1 MPSSAQM
8 REMLGHV
15 MNGTSLVPDSDLSSH
30 AVEGLTP
37 KAAVFP
43 ASEEELSALLK
54 EANEKRWAVSPRGSG
69 NAVWLGNLPER
80 LDVVVGTEMLPHLID
95 HNPGD
100 LTVSVGAGTNFGL
113 LQERLAEQ
121 GQWLP
126 LDPPLA
132 GRRTVGGILAANLS
146 GPLSLSYGS
155 ARDFVLGVRIAS
167 AGGTLTKSG
176 GNVVKNVTGFDLP
189 KLHIGALGT
198 LGIILQ
204 ATFKVLPF
212 PKEDVTLAAEFGD
225 LGKAVDACHEIAR
238 SQYASEAVELI
249 KASDERNR
257 VYARFQG
264 SVPSV
269 EVRLEKGKSLLEQAG
284 AENVDTLL
292 QDQASALWDAVTDF
306 GWDDGAGEEAL
317 LSLGHLPSKTKFVV
331 GTISEYCARNGHTL
345 EIAAGPARGVVKC
358 KIGAPCNQIKN
369 LVSGL
374 RSIASSVDGYAL
386 VEHAPLQAKAELDVW
401 GDPGPALHLMRRLK
415 DRMDPNRI
423 LNPGR
428 YVGGI

>member
-1 MPSSAQM
+1 MPSPAQM
-8 REMLGHV
+8 REMLVHV
-15 MNGTSLVPDSDLSSH
+15 MNGTSLVLDSDLSRH

-54 EANEKRWAVSPRGSG
+54 EANEKSWAVAPKGSG
-69 NAVWLGNLPER
+69 NAVRLGNLPQR
-80 LDVVVGTEMLPHLID
+80 LDVVVATEMLPHRID

-100 LTVSVGAGTNFGL
+100 LTVSVGAGIKFGL
-113 LQERLAEQ
+113 LQERLAEE

-132 GRRTVGGILAANLS
+132 ARRTVGGILAANLS
-146 GPLSLSYGS
+146 GPLSLSYGA
-155 ARDFVLGVRIAS
+155 ARDFVLGVRVAS
-167 AGGTLTKSG
+167 ADGTVTKSG

-204 ATFKVLPF
+204 ATFKVIPLPQ
-212 PKEDVTLAAEFGD
+212 EDTTLAAEFDD
-225 LGKAVDACHEIAR
+225 LGKAVDVCHEIAD
-238 SQYASEAVELI
+238 SQYAGEAIELI
-249 KASDERNR
+249 KGSDGRNR
-257 VYARFQG
+257 VYARFLG

-269 EVRLEKGKSLLEQAG
+269 EVRLEKGRSLLEQAG
-284 AENVDTLL
+284 AENVNTLA
-292 QDQASALWDAVTDF
+292 QDEARTLWEAVADF
-306 GWDDGAGEEAL
+306 GWNGSAEEEVL
-317 LSLGHLPSKTKFVV
+317 LSLGHLPSKTKSVI
-331 GTISEYCARNGHTL
+331 GAISEYCLQNGYSL
-345 EIAAGPARGVVKC
+345 EMAVGPARGVVKC
-358 KIGAPCNQIKN
+358 KIAAPCNQVKN
-369 LVSGL
+369 VVSGL
-374 RSIASSVDGYAL
+374 RSIAASADGYAL
-386 VEHAPLQAKAELDVW
+386 VEQASLQAKADLDVW

-415 DRMDPNRI
+415 NRMDPNRI

>member
-1 MPSSAQM
+1 MTSSAQM

-15 MNGTSLVPDSDLSSH
+15 MNGTSLAPDSDLSNH

-43 ASEEELSALLK
+43 ASEDELSALLK
-54 EANEKRWAVSPRGSG
+54 EANDNCWAVSPKGSG
-69 NAVWLGNLPER
+69 NADRLGNLPER
-80 LDVVVGTEMLPHLID
+80 LDVVVGTGMLPNRID

-100 LTVSVGAGTNFGL
+100 LTVRVGAGTNFGL

-126 LDPPLA
+126 LDPPLS
-132 GRRTVGGILAANLS
+132 GSRTVGGILAANMA

-155 ARDFVLGVRIAS
+155 ARDFVLGVRVAS
-167 AGGTLTKSG
+167 ADGTVTKSG

-204 ATFKVLPF
+204 ATFKVLPL
-212 PKEDVTLAAEFGD
+212 PKEDATLAAEFDD
-225 LGKAVDACHEIAR
+225 LAKAVDACHEIAR
-238 SQYASEAVELI
+238 SQYTGEAIELI
-249 KASDERNR
+249 SGSDGRNR
-257 VYARFQG
+257 VYTRFLG
-264 SVPSV
+264 SAPSV

-284 AENVDTLL
+284 ADNVDTLAH
-292 QDQASALWDAVTDF
+292 DEARALWNAVTDF
-306 GWDDGAGEEAL
+306 GWNDSAQEEVL
-317 LSLGHLPSKTKFVV
+317 LSLGHLPSKTNSVISA
-331 GTISEYCARNGHTL
+331 ISEYCARNGYSL
-345 EIAAGPARGVVKC
+345 EMAAGPARGVVKC
-358 KIGAPCNQIKN
+358 KIGASCDQVSNVI
-369 LVSGL
+369 SGL
-374 RSIASSVDGYAL
+374 RSIASSAGGYAL
-386 VEHAPLQAKAELDVW
+386 VEHAPLQAKAGLDVW
-401 GDPGPALHLMRRLK
+401 GDPGPALHLMWRLK

>member
-1 MPSSAQM
+1 MPSPAQM

-15 MNGTSLVPDSDLSSH
+15 TNGTSLVPDSDLSSH
-30 AVEGLTP
+30 AVQGLTP
-37 KAAVFP
+37 QAAVFP

-54 EANEKRWAVSPRGSG
+54 EANDKCWAVAPKGSG
-69 NAVWLGNLPER
+69 TAGRLGNLPER
-80 LDVVVGTEMLPHLID
+80 LDVVVGTGMLPHRID

-100 LTVSVGAGTNFGL
+100 LTVSVGAGTRFGL
-113 LQERLAEQ
+113 LQERLAEA

-132 GRRTVGGILAANLS
+132 GRRTVGGILAANLA
-146 GPLSLSYGS
+146 GPLSLSHGA
-155 ARDFVLGVRIAS
+155 ARDFVLGVRVAS
-167 AGGTLTKSG
+167 ADGTVTKSG

-204 ATFKVLPF
+204 ATFKVLPL
-212 PKEDVTLAAEFGD
+212 PKEDVTLAAEFDD
-225 LGKAVDACHEIAR
+225 LGKAVDACHRIAD
-238 SQYASEAVELI
+238 SQYTCQAIELI
-249 KASDERNR
+249 KESDGRNR
-257 VYARFQG
+257 VYARFLG
-264 SVPSV
+264 SAPSV

-284 AENVDTLL
+284 AANVSTLA
-292 QDQASALWDAVTDF
+292 QDEAKALWDAVADF
-306 GWDDGAGEEAL
+306 GWNGSAEEEVL
-317 LSLGHLPSKTKFVV
+317 LSLGHLPSKTKPVV
-331 GTISEYCARNGHTL
+331 SAVSEYCLQNGYSWEMT
-345 EIAAGPARGVVKC
+345 AGPARGVVKC
-358 KIGAPCNQIKN
+358 KIGAPCDQVSNV
-369 LVSGL
+369 VSGL
-374 RSIASSVDGYAL
+374 RSIASSAEGYAL
-386 VEHAPLQAKAELDVW
+386 VEQAPLRAKAGLDVW

>member
-1 MPSSAQM
+1 MPSPAQM
-8 REMLGHV
+8 REMLSHV
-15 MNGTSLVPDSDLSSH
+15 TNGTSLVPDSDLSSH

-43 ASEEELSALLK
+43 TSEEELSALLK
-54 EANEKRWAVSPRGSG
+54 EANDKCWAVLPRGSG
-69 NAVWLGNLPER
+69 NADRLGNLPER

-113 LQERLAEQ
+113 LQERLAEE

-146 GPLSLSYGS
+146 GPLSLSHGA
-155 ARDFVLGVRIAS
+155 ARDFVLGVRVAS
-167 AGGTLTKSG
+167 AAGVVTKSG

-204 ATFKVLPF
+204 ATFKVLPL
-212 PKEDVTLAAEFGD
+212 PKEDVTLAAEFDD
-225 LGKAVDACHEIAR
+225 LGKAVDACHEIAD
-238 SQYASEAVELI
+238 SQYTGEAIELM
-249 KASDERNR
+249 KGSDGRNR
-257 VYARFQG
+257 VYARFLG
-264 SVPSV
+264 SGPSV

-284 AENVDTLL
+284 ADNVDTLA
-292 QDQASALWDAVTDF
+292 QDEARALWNAVADF
-306 GWDDGAGEEAL
+306 GWDGNAEEDAL
-317 LSLGHLPSKTKFVV
+317 LSLGHLPSNTKPV
-331 GTISEYCARNGHTL
+331 ISAISDYCVRNGYSL
-345 EIAAGPARGVVKC
+345 EMAAGPARGVVKC
-358 KIGAPCNQIKN
+358 KIGAPCDQVRNV
-369 LVSGL
+369 VSGL
-374 RSIASSVDGYAL
+374 RSIASSADGYAL
-386 VEHAPLQAKAELDVW
+386 VEHAPLGAKAGLDVW

>member
-8 REMLGHV
+8 REVLGHV
-15 MNGTSLVPDSDLSSH
+15 MNGTSFAPDSDLSRY

-54 EANEKRWAVSPRGSG
+54 EANEKSWAVAPKGSG
-69 NAVWLGNLPER
+69 NADRLGNLPER
-80 LDVVVGTEMLPHLID
+80 LDVVVGAGMLPHRID

-100 LTVSVGAGTNFGL
+100 LTVSVGAGTTFGL
-113 LQERLAEQ
+113 LQERLAEE

-132 GRRTVGGILAANLS
+132 ARRTVGGILAANLT
-146 GPLSLSYGS
+146 GPLSLSYGA
-155 ARDFVLGVRIAS
+155 ARDFVLGVRVAS
-167 AGGTLTKSG
+167 ADGTVTKSG

-204 ATFKVLPF
+204 ATFKVLPL
-212 PKEDVTLAAEFGD
+212 PKEDRTLAAAFDD
-225 LGKAVDACHEIAR
+225 LSKGADVCHEIAR
-238 SQYASEAVELI
+238 SPYTGQAVELI
-249 KASDERNR
+249 KGSDGRNR
-257 VYARFQG
+257 VYARFLG

-269 EVRLEKGKSLLEQAG
+269 EVRMEKGKSLLEQAG
-284 AENVDTLL
+284 AENVNTLA
-292 QDQASALWDAVTDF
+292 QDQARALWDAIADF
-306 GWDDGAGEEAL
+306 GWNGSAEGEML
-317 LSLGHLPSKTKFVV
+317 LRLGYLPSKTKPVIGAV
-331 GTISEYCARNGHTL
+331 SEYCVQNGYSL
-345 EIAAGPARGVVKC
+345 EMAVGPARGVVKC
-358 KIGAPCNQIKN
+358 KIAAPGNQMKN
-369 LVSGL
+369 VVSGL
-374 RSIASSVDGYAL
+374 RSIAASADGYAL
-386 VEHAPLQAKAELDVW
+386 VEQAPLQVKADLDVW

-415 DRMDPNRI
+415 NRMDPHRI

>member
-1 MPSSAQM
+1 MTSPAQM

-15 MNGTSLVPDSDLSSH
+15 TNGTSLAPDADLSRY
-30 AVEGLTP
+30 AVDGLTP

-69 NAVWLGNLPER
+69 NAVRLGNLPER
-80 LDVVVGTEMLPHLID
+80 LDVVVGIEMLPHLID

-100 LTVSVGAGTNFGL
+100 LTVSVGAGTKFGL
-113 LQERLAEQ
+113 LQERLAEA

-126 LDPPLA
+126 LDVPLA
-132 GRRTVGGILAANLS
+132 DRRTVGGILAANLS

-155 ARDFVLGVRIAS
+155 ARDFVLGVRVAS
-167 AGGTLTKSG
+167 ASGTVTKSG

-204 ATFKVLPF
+204 ATFKVLPL
-212 PKEDVTLAAEFGD
+212 PKDDMTLAAEFDD
-225 LGKAVDACHEIAR
+225 LAKSVDACHDIAR

-249 KASDERNR
+249 KGSDGRNR
-257 VYARFQG
+257 VYARFLG
-264 SVPSV
+264 SAPSV
-269 EVRLEKGKSLLEQAG
+269 EVRLEKGKFLLEQAG
-284 AENVDTLL
+284 AENVDTLA
-292 QDQASALWDAVTDF
+292 QDEARTVWNAVTDF

-317 LSLGHLPSKTKFVV
+317 LSLGHLPSNTNSVIGAV
-331 GTISEYCARNGHTL
+331 SEYCARNGYRL
-345 EIAAGPARGVVKC
+345 EMAAGPARGVVKC
-358 KIGAPCNQIKN
+358 KIAAPCVQTGDV
-369 LVSGL
+369 VSGL

-386 VEHAPLQAKAELDVW
+386 VERAPLQAKADLDVW

-415 DRMDPNRI
+415 AKMDPNRI

>member
-1 MPSSAQM
+1 MTSPAQM
-8 REMLGHV
+8 REMLVHV
-15 MNGTSLVPDSDLSSH
+15 MNGTSLVPDSDLSRY
-30 AVEGLTP
+30 AVDGLSP

-54 EANEKRWAVSPRGSG
+54 EANEKRWAVAPRGSG
-69 NAVWLGNLPER
+69 NAVRLGSLPER
-80 LDVVVGTEMLPHLID
+80 LDIVVGTEMLPHLIN

-100 LTVSVGAGTNFGL
+100 LTVSIGAGTRFGL

-132 GRRTVGGILAANLS
+132 GRRTVGGILAANLP
-146 GPLSLSYGS
+146 GPLSLSYGA

-167 AGGTLTKSG
+167 ADGTVTKSG

-204 ATFKVLPF
+204 ATFKVLPL
-212 PKEDVTLAAEFGD
+212 PKEDVTLTAEFDD
-225 LGKAVDACHEIAR
+225 LGEAVDTCHQIAD
-238 SQYASEAVELI
+238 SEYTAQAIDLI
-249 KASDERNR
+249 KGSDGRNR
-257 VYARFQG
+257 IYARFLG
-264 SVPSV
+264 SSPSV
-269 EVRLEKGKSLLEQAG
+269 EVRLEKGKFLLEQAG
-284 AENVDTLL
+284 AGNVDTLA
-292 QDQASALWDAVTDF
+292 QTEARTLWDAVTDF
-306 GWDDGAGEEAL
+306 GWNGGDEEEVL
-317 LSLGHLPSKTKFVV
+317 LSLGHLPSKTNSVIGAV
-331 GTISEYCARNGHTL
+331 SEYCAQNGYTL

-358 KIGAPCNQIKN
+358 KIAAPCDQMRDV
-369 LVSGL
+369 VSGL

-386 VEHAPLQAKAELDVW
+386 VEQAPLGAKAELDVW

>member
-1 MPSSAQM
+1 MSSPAQM

-15 MNGTSLVPDSDLSSH
+15 MNGTSLAPDSDLSSH
-30 AVEGLTP
+30 AVDGLAP

-54 EANEKRWAVSPRGSG
+54 EANEKRWAVAPRGSG
-69 NAVWLGNLPER
+69 NAGRLGNVPER
-80 LDVVVGTEMLPHLID
+80 LDVVVGTEMLPHRID

-100 LTVSVGAGTNFGL
+100 LTVSVGAGTKFGL
-113 LQERLAEQ
+113 LQERLAEA

-146 GPLSLSYGS
+146 GPLSPSYGA
-155 ARDFVLGVRIAS
+155 ARDFLLGVRVAS
-167 AGGTLTKSG
+167 AAGVVTNSG

-204 ATFKVLPF
+204 ATFKVLPL
-212 PKEDVTLAAEFGD
+212 PKEDMTLAAEFDD
-225 LGKAVDACHEIAR
+225 LGKAVDACHEISD
-238 SQYASEAVELI
+238 SQYTGEAIELI
-249 KASDERNR
+249 KGSDGRNR
-257 VYARFQG
+257 VYARFLG

-269 EVRLEKGKSLLEQAG
+269 EIRLEKGKFLLEQAG
-284 AENVDTLL
+284 AENVDTLA
-292 QDQASALWDAVTDF
+292 QNEARTLWDAVANF
-306 GWDDGAGEEAL
+306 GWDGAAGEELL
-317 LSLGHLPSKTKFVV
+317 LSLGHLPSKTNSV
-331 GTISEYCARNGHTL
+331 ISAISDYCAQNGYSL
-345 EIAAGPARGVVKC
+345 EMAAGPARGVVKC
-358 KIGAPCNQIKN
+358 KIGAPCNQIKSV
-369 LVSGL
+369 VSGL

-386 VEHAPLQAKAELDVW
+386 VEQAPLQAKAELDVW